1 MVLFSTHPPL
11 AARVTALCTG
21 DRLERFVARVTTAF
35 GVGLIG
41 LGVIAYVGTA
51 AVSVTARI
59 PAIFG
64 AVLVLLGWFAGHERY
79 RKHAVRLAV
88 AVGLVG
94 FLGAVPGLIGLW
106 DLISGA
112 EVQRPAAVVSQSFMA
127 ILMAVFVGLCVRSFI
142 GESRTIVGGE

>member
-1 MVLFSTHPPL
+1 
-11 AARVTALCTG
+11 
-21 DRLERFVARVTTAF
+21 VARVTTAF

-51 AVSVTARI
+51 AVSVTALI

-64 AVLVLLGWFAGHERY
+64 AVLVLLGWFAAYERY

-94 FLGAVPGLIGLW
+94 FLGAVPGLMGLW
-106 DLISGA
+106 DLISGG
-112 EVQRPAAVVSQSFMA
+112 EVQRPAAVVSQSLMA

-142 GESRTIVGGE
+142 GESRTIVGRE

>member
-1 MVLFSTHPPL
+1 
-11 AARVTALCTG
+11 
-21 DRLERFVARVTTAF
+21 VARVSTAF

-41 LGVIAYVGTA
+41 LGVTTYVGTA
-51 AVSVTARI
+51 AVSVTALI

-64 AVLVLLGWFAGHERY
+64 AVLVLLGWFAAYERY

-94 FLGAVPGLIGLW
+94 FLGAVPGLMGLW

-112 EVQRPAAVVSQSFMA
+112 EVQRPAAVVSQSLMA

-142 GESRTIVGGE
+142 GESRTIVGRE

>member
-1 MVLFSTHPPL
+1 M
-11 AARVTALCTG
+11 ARA
-21 DRLERFVARVTTAF
+21 TTAF
-35 GVGLIG
+35 GVVLIA
-41 LGVIAYVGTA
+41 LGVIAYFGTA
-51 AVSVTARI
+51 AVSATALI

-64 AVLVLLGWFAGHERY
+64 AVLVLLGWLAAHEGS

-112 EVQRPAAVVSQSFMA
+112 EVQRPAAVVSQSLMA
-127 ILMAVFVGLCVRSFI
+127 ILMAVFVGLCVRSVI
-142 GESRTIVGGE
+142 GESRTIVGRE